1 MISTANV
8 QDGAEA
14 RTGAHPSCP
23 GDRRMVRPGLCSPVA
38 LLSCRCVAVR
48 QAPGR
53 VREGRKLAPG
63 RILRPA
69 MLRRPALHRRD
80 AGRPVPGH
88 EHRRGAGREHRASPA
103 ALRGASAHPP
113 RAGAAARHGAGL
125 PHPVPEQPDAVG
137 RGGAAH
143 QLVAELAKVDT
154 DAAPGS
160 GGRVV
165 AAGTPV
171 EIAGARG
178 SHTGEALARF
188 LDGRG
193 NSKPGRCPD
202 K

>member
-1 MISTANV
+1 MNV
-8 QDGAEA
+8 AEVLGASIEQA
-14 RTGAHPSCP
+14 LPRFEAHP
-23 GDRRMVRPGLCSPVA
+23 RIHRALA
-38 LLSCRCVAVR
+38 LLHDVGLGYLTLGQSSPTLSGGEA
-48 QAPGR
+48 Q
-53 VREGRKLAPG
+53 
-63 RILRPA
+63 RIK
-69 MLRRPALHRRD
+69 
-80 AGRPVPGH
+80 
-88 EHRRGAGREHRASPA
+88 
-103 ALRGASAHPP
+103 
-113 RAGAAARHGAGL
+113 
-125 PHPVPEQPDAVG
+125 
-137 RGGAAH
+137 
-143 QLVAELAKVDT
+143 LVAELAKVDT